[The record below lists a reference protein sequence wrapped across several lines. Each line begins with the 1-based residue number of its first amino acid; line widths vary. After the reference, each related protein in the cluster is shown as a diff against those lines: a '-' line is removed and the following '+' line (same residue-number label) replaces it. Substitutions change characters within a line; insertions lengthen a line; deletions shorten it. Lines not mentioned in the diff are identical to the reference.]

1 MNALIAV
8 HGLTK
13 GYGRSRGII
22 DVTFEIAEGEEF
34 GFLGPNGTLRA
45 KSSQGLAPRLYGLAS
60 AFVCTDKACSWE
72 SREAWGLH
80 FLRFQMFETSV
91 RDYGSQI
98 LHAAPPGVK
107 SRSPAALRYRHPR
120 LGTHQSAGGRF

>member
-1 MNALIAV
+1 MSIIIQTNQ
-8 HGLTK
+8 LTK
-13 GYGRSRGII
+13 SYGRSRGII

-80 FLRFQMFETSV
+80 FLRFQMFEPASETM
-91 RDYGSQI
+91 
-98 LHAAPPGVK
+98 AARSYMLLPP
-107 SRSPAALRYRHPR
+107 A
-120 LGTHQSAGGRF
+120 